1 MKTYIHLKN
10 IVEENICQECKL
22 KIIGR
27 NELMSKECKK
37 VCTTLNFIEYF
48 LILASTFT
56 GLVSISSFASLVGI
70 PIEITS
76 FAIGLKFVQ

>member
-1 MKTYIHLKN
+1 
-10 IVEENICQECKL
+10 
-22 KIIGR
+22 
-27 NELMSKECKK
+27 MSKECKK

-70 PIEITS
+70 PIECTS

>member
-1 MKTYIHLKN
+1 MSRMQIKN
-10 IVEENICQECKL
+10 YRWNKSYLIQE
-22 KIIGR
+22 ISR

-56 GLVSISSFASLVGI
+56 GLVSICAITAGI
-70 PIEITS
+70 KRI
-76 FAIGLKFVQ
+76 

>member
-1 MKTYIHLKN
+1 MSRMQIKN
-10 IVEENICQECKL
+10 YRWNKNYLIQE
-22 KIIGR
+22 IGR

-37 VCTTLNFIEYF
+37 VCTALNFIEYF

-56 GLVSISSFASLVGI
+56 GLVSISSFPSLVGI

>member
-1 MKTYIHLKN
+1 
-10 IVEENICQECKL
+10 
-22 KIIGR
+22 
-27 NELMSKECKK
+27 MSKECKK
-37 VCTTLNFIEYF
+37 VCTTRNFIEYF

-56 GLVSISSFASLVGI
+56 GLVSISSFPSLVGI